1 MEWKILLLA
10 KGFQPE
16 SKSILFTDR
25 LLFLKAAT
33 LPLYGPLRVRGSVSL
48 DSLSR
53 LDVNRLPE

>member
-25 LLFLKAAT
+25 LLFLKATDLKADNFI
-33 LPLYGPLRVRGSVSL
+33 PW
-48 DSLSR
+48 
-53 LDVNRLPE
+53 NHK